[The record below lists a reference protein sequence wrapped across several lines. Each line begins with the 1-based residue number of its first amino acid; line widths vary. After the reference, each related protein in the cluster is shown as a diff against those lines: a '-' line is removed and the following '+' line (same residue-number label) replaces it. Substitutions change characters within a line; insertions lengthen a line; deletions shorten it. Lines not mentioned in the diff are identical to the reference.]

1 MNESILRNDIEKG
14 NRKEKMMEIL
24 WKYYK
29 KNGLDYGE
37 KSLTVSWFLY
47 LINGSYFVLRWIKHW
62 NIFERL

>member
-29 KNGLDYGE
+29 KKWFGLWR
-37 KSLTVSWFLY
+37 KKFNSVMVSVFNKWVILCPEMDKTLEY
-47 LINGSYFVLRWIKHW
+47 I
-62 NIFERL
+62 